1 MELEKDKRKEL
12 KKRLDDI
19 IYEFNT
25 ARETFHNYTKSG
37 DVKKETLNTL
47 QEDFVRIKADL
58 SYWKAILIKMWT
70 RTDDKAATAIKY
82 RITCAISR
90 GEFTD
95 MGEEIPM
102 QKCALSQAEKL
113 AAGSNTYKDFIDK
126 RAFNKESMTNIS
138 DLREDCNS
146 YINLIKDLIK

>member
-1 MELEKDKRKEL
+1 MKKLEELI
-12 KKRLDDI
+12 DD
-19 IYEFNT
+19 FST
-25 ARETFHNYTKSG
+25 LRETFHNYTSRG
-37 DVKKETLNTL
+37 EVKKESLNEL
-47 QEDFVRIKADL
+47 QEKFVKIKSEL
-58 SYWKAILIKMWT
+58 TYWKSKMIKSWT

-82 RITCAISR
+82 RIAVAISR

-95 MGEEIPM
+95 KDAEEPM
-102 QKCALSQAEKL
+102 PKCTLSVAEKL
-113 AAGSNTYKDFIDK
+113 AAGSQTYKEFIDK